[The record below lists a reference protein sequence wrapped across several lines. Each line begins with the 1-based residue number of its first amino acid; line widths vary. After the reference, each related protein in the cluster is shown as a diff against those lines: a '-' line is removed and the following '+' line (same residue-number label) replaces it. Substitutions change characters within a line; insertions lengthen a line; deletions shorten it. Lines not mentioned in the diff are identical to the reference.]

1 MGEHAF
7 DDLDAMMLG
16 GSGESAAGTTTTTT
30 TSNSVD
36 VVSSEERYI
45 DHQASIEATAMN
57 HDGET
62 DDASHLQKEKE
73 RDEKELKSAQ
83 ELKNTAA
90 TTTSSMTT
98 TSEAVNA
105 TSVKKRAYSYWLDR
119 ELDPAL
125 GQIAWR
131 AMPGDAFI
139 LRAQKRAK
147 ENPSNLNFQEEF
159 TKAMEIDFPDVA
171 RKAMLPLC
179 DSPPDKFDESALP
192 KTMTSG
198 NAVCKPRDL
207 HATPHCFD
215 CDLNSD
221 LSVSATCI
229 SHAWVQKSS
238 EEMKYMH
245 MASIVSLKTATCSP
259 LGNKRKREK
268 ATGINTS
275 RCRYPRT
282 PGSRGQHRLDCLI
295 FDLTRRAPAATVP
308 CGVHP

>member
-1 MGEHAF
+1 
-7 DDLDAMMLG
+7 
-16 GSGESAAGTTTTTT
+16 
-30 TSNSVD
+30 
-36 VVSSEERYI
+36 
-45 DHQASIEATAMN
+45 
-57 HDGET
+57 
-62 DDASHLQKEKE
+62 
-73 RDEKELKSAQ
+73 
-83 ELKNTAA
+83 
-90 TTTSSMTT
+90 MTT

-282 PGSRGQHRLDCLI
+282 PGSRGQHRLDCLV